1 MEKRSNIKLQLAMSL
16 CMFII
21 SVFMSISYYIKISNN
36 EADKLTMIAFFV
48 WIFSI
53 VAWLVKIIHDIRIFK
68 KQRTGHEKNKRNTS

>member
-1 MEKRSNIKLQLAMSL
+1 MEKRSNIKLQLAMSF

-36 EADKLTMIAFFV
+36 EADKLTVIAFYV

-53 VAWLVKIIHDIRIFK
+53 IAWLIKVIHDFRIFK
-68 KQRTGHEKNKRNTS
+68 KLRID

>member
-36 EADKLTMIAFFV
+36 EADKLTMIAFLRLFMTLG
-48 WIFSI
+48 F
-53 VAWLVKIIHDIRIFK
+53 L
-68 KQRTGHEKNKRNTS
+68 KNKELDMKRIKETPHNIMQCFIVK

>member
-1 MEKRSNIKLQLAMSL
+1 MEKRSNIKLQLATSF

-36 EADKLTMIAFFV
+36 EADKLTVIAFYV

-53 VAWLVKIIHDIRIFK
+53 IAWLIKVIHDFRILK
-68 KQRTGHEKNKRNTS
+68 KLRID

>member
-1 MEKRSNIKLQLAMSL
+1 MEKRSNIKLQLAMSF

-36 EADKLTMIAFFV
+36 EADKLTVIAFYV

-53 VAWLVKIIHDIRIFK
+53 IAWLIKVIHDFRILK
-68 KQRTGHEKNKRNTS
+68 KLRID